1 MANEDIPKKN
11 LFIRY
16 DRIFSVIK
24 DKGYQLSGA
33 SSDITRFTKLFN
45 AYQKDKNGSLWD
57 RNTFKAIGNEKKTA
71 MRHYNVQE
79 LCDFL
84 GVAWYELFSVDAP
97 SETSDNAAA
106 LDSESLRIFSDRL
119 LETAAKY
126 EKEIAQLTEQN
137 RKNNETIESITKEI
151 FYKSEQL
158 KQANLKIQNVRKE
171 HLAFKRA
178 VQDMETKINTLDKSS
193 AVKSGAQEALQRQNL
208 EEAEHLLL
216 KARALDIDV
225 LESRQKE
232 IAKTSSILG
241 DLRFQSFDYENALT
255 FYQDA
260 DAQVP
265 NEIDVLK
272 KIGNCYLSLARYQ
285 EALKVYKNIQFLV
298 SSHHADDPAEVSE
311 ALYLMGMAY
320 NRQGKYAKALENYK
334 SSLIEKYGYLD
345 KNDVAI
351 ATNLHLIAN
360 MQMKLGEFKQSLQNY
375 LKAQSIKDANLE
387 ESSPLTTTSKMGIG
401 LSYCYLGDFEESERY
416 LSDSVAFLRDNFNES
431 LELAYA
437 YNNIS
442 ILYNKTKR
450 FKQSTAVVKKAI
462 NISLK
467 YLGEHHDNIGRFYNN
482 LADSLYYGE
491 EFSSAIDYY
500 EKSIRI
506 KTGIFGLQH
515 EVIASSLIGM
525 GNCYLKL
532 DDPAKARDFYE
543 RSVAIYSETLGH
555 SNHKTIHA
563 QHKLHAVLEH

>member
-24 DKGYQLSGA
+24 DKGYQLSEA
-33 SSDITRFTKLFN
+33 SSDITRFTKVFN
-45 AYQKDKNGSLWD
+45 AYQKDKNASLWD

-79 LCDFL
+79 LCEFL
-84 GVAWYELFSVDAP
+84 DVPWYELFSVDAP
-97 SETSDNAAA
+97 SETSDSAAA

-178 VQDMETKINTLDKSS
+178 VQDMETKINTLDKSN

-225 LESRQKE
+225 LDSRKKE

-255 FYQDA
+255 FYKDA

-265 NEIDVLK
+265 NEIEVLK

-285 EALKVYKNIQFLV
+285 EALEVYKKIQFLV

-334 SSLIEKYGYLD
+334 SSLIERYGYLD

-360 MQMKLGEFKQSLQNY
+360 MQMKLGDFKKSLQNY

-387 ESSPLTTTSKMGIG
+387 ESSPLSTTSKMGIG

-416 LSDSVAFLRDNFNES
+416 LSDSVAFLRDNYSES

-450 FKQSTAVVKKAI
+450 FKLSTDVVKKAI

-491 EFSSAIDYY
+491 EFASAIGYY

-506 KTGIFGLQH
+506 KTGIFGMQH

-532 DDPAKARDFYE
+532 DDPAKAKDFYE
-543 RSVAIYSETLGH
+543 RSVAIYSDTLGH
-555 SNHKTIHA
+555 SNHKTIEA
-563 QHKLHAVLEH
+563 QSKLHAVQ